1 MEAVS
6 VEVIKIKSKATP
18 ARSTFNASSLVI
30 PGQPITAEQ
39 GYLRGHGTY
48 FQETENGSELVA
60 SLAGQIERVNK
71 LISVK
76 PVSSRCRYFHASV
89 SCSPYSMQICW

>member
-1 MEAVS
+1 MSMEVVS
-6 VEVIKIKSKATP
+6 SEVIKIRPRVSQKRENMS
-18 ARSTFNASSLVI
+18 SSSLVI

-39 GYLRGHGTY
+39 GFLRGHGTY
-48 FQETENGSELVA
+48 FVEGEGGSELVA

-76 PVSSRCRYFHASV
+76 PVSSR
-89 SCSPYSMQICW
+89 

>member
-1 MEAVS
+1 MEVVS
-6 VEVIKIKSKATP
+6 TEVIKVKSKGFQN
-18 ARSTFNASSLVI
+18 RSTISASSLVI

-76 PVSSRCRYFHASV
+76 PVSSR
-89 SCSPYSMQICW
+89 